1 MAKFTIRWKDCDK
14 SKSIQSYF
22 EDKLSILAK
31 YAFLNEN
38 IKAEIVYYSKTKT
51 FKTRINVSIKRG
63 KMLRAEASASQIIT
77 SINLALDKI
86 EDQIRRVKTKMLRN
100 KK

>member
-1 MAKFTIRWKDCDK
+1 MARFTIRWKDCDK

-38 IKAEIVYYSKTKT
+38 IKAEIVYYAKTKT

-63 KMLRAEASASQIIT
+63 KLIRAEASSPQIKT
-77 SINLALDKI
+77 SINLALEKVI
-86 EDQIRRVKTKMLRN
+86 DQLRRVKTKMLKN

>member
-31 YAFLNEN
+31 YSFLNEN

-51 FKTRINVSIKRG
+51 FKTRINVGIKKG
-63 KMLRAEASASQIIT
+63 KLLRAEASSPQIKA
-77 SINLALDKI
+77 SINFALDKI
-86 EDQIRRVKTKMLRN
+86 IDQLRRVKTKMLRN